1 MGFLTIRTYYI
12 GRSVKKLN
20 WGAESLSAYK
30 QIHMYKQT
38 RSQIMGSS
46 AFDHSKDMTIL
57 ESTGFLPLDPVVVTF
72 SFWITKFK
80 HWLQSEGPEGKKE
93 LGLSQ
98 TAIPFTESFKILPT
112 LFEMHQQRF
121 IFFLF
126 IKTHLDCGEWQHK
139 S

>member
-1 MGFLTIRTYYI
+1 MSFLTIRTYYT
-12 GRSVKKLN
+12 GRSLKKQN

-30 QIHMYKQT
+30 HIHVYKHT
-38 RSQIMGSS
+38 WSQIMGSS

-57 ESTGFLPLDPVVVTF
+57 ESASFLPLDPVVVTF
-72 SFWITKFK
+72 NFWRTKFK
-80 HWLQSEGPEGKKE
+80 HWFQSEGLEGKKE

-98 TAIPFTESFKILPT
+98 TAISFTESFKILPT

-126 IKTHLDCGEWQHK
+126 IKTHLDCGQWQHK